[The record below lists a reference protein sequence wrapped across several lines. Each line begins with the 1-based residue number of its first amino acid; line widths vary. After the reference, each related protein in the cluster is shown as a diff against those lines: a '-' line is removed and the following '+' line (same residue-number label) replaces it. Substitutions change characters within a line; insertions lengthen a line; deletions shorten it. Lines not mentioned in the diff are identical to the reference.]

1 MLCAAPS
8 SDTGLNLLSDVIER
22 IDKKGP
28 VE

>member
-1 MLCAAPS
+1 MLCVVPS
-8 SDTGLNLLSDVIER
+8 SETELNLLSDVIER

>member
-1 MLCAAPS
+1 MLCVVPS
-8 SDTGLNLLSDVIER
+8 SETGLNLLSDVIER